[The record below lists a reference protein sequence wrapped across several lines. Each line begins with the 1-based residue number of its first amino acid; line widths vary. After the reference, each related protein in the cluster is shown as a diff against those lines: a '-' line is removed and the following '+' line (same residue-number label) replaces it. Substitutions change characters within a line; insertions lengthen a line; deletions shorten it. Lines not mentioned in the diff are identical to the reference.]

1 MTRIVISDITMRQ
14 AKDGGE
20 FSLSFREK
28 LELARLLDK
37 LGVDSVET
45 GEADF
50 DKTDALLIKS
60 LSTAVENAVLTVP
73 VPVIEDGGA
82 GFVESCLTEAKRA
95 RLQVAL
101 PVSTVQMEY
110 LYHKK
115 PEAMIELLKKRVAEC
130 RAFREDVEFLALD
143 AFRSDR
149 AFLLRSIDQAIESG
163 AGLITVS
170 DAAGD
175 LLPNEVFDFVA
186 ELKAALNGR
195 AKLGVLLSGRLG
207 LAEASAVNAIR
218 AGADEIKVSV
228 ASAGTVSLETL
239 ASVLSER
246 SGSLSVSSGIRYT
259 ELHRTAEQAARL
271 FKNEKK
277 KSTPFENGVRE
288 EQEFTL
294 GANEDIA
301 AVRSASKKLGYDL
314 TEDDVIR
321 VFEVF
326 SSVAA
331 KKGSVNAKELDALI
345 ATSALQVPPTYRVES
360 YLVNSGNIISSSS
373 HVRLST
379 DEGVKDGLS
388 VGDGPIDA
396 SFLAIEQII
405 GTHYELDDFQ
415 IRAVTEGREAM
426 GETIVRL
433 RANGKLYSGRG
444 ISTDIVG
451 SSIHAYVNALNKIV
465 YEEGQQ

>member
-1 MTRIVISDITMRQ
+1 MTRIIISDITMRQ

-45 GEADF
+45 GEAGF

-228 ASAGTVSLETL
+228 ASAGTVSLEAL

-246 SGSLSVSSGIRYT
+246 SGSLSASATRNSTARWSRLQGCSKTKRKRVR
-259 ELHRTAEQAARL
+259 LLRTA
-271 FKNEKK
+271 
-277 KSTPFENGVRE
+277 SVR
-288 EQEFTL
+288 
-294 GANEDIA
+294 N
-301 AVRSASKKLGYDL
+301 R
-314 TEDDVIR
+314 
-321 VFEVF
+321 
-326 SSVAA
+326 
-331 KKGSVNAKELDALI
+331 
-345 ATSALQVPPTYRVES
+345 
-360 YLVNSGNIISSSS
+360 NS
-373 HVRLST
+373 R
-379 DEGVKDGLS
+379 
-388 VGDGPIDA
+388 
-396 SFLAIEQII
+396 
-405 GTHYELDDFQ
+405 
-415 IRAVTEGREAM
+415 
-426 GETIVRL
+426 
-433 RANGKLYSGRG
+433 SGRTKTLPPSG
-444 ISTDIVG
+444 TLQRNSATT
-451 SSIHAYVNALNKIV
+451 
-465 YEEGQQ
+465 